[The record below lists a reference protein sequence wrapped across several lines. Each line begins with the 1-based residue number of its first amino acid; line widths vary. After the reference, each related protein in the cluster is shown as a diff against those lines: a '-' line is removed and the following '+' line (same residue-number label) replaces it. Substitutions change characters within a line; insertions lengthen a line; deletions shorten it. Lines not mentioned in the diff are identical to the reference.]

1 MDHLELFVK
10 AFVSGAL
17 LYGLVTAWRRSRP
30 LWATWSALKQ
40 KLARWGFRLTVLA
53 WGILSVSVA
62 LDGADQGLVALFWGL
77 GFAAPLALTRKKN
90 GEPSASASPG
100 LAPAKELIQKVKAS
114 RQPTYLQLA
123 QVPLPVALESTHM
136 LLLDPQGGRRADLL
150 SPLLSAWRE
159 RGDTVIITDRG
170 GQLLRQHFN
179 RETDFV
185 FNPFDQ
191 RCVGWLPT
199 LEVHDE
205 QSAQAMARAMLPDN
219 PDVELLADARALV
232 AGVLTSLHESGRLAY
247 KDFLYHVQ
255 VASSGELSVLLQ
267 GTPLAHTLTDEAQFQ
282 AIRTVLSTYLVGYDH
297 LLPAKE
303 AFCVSE
309 MVQAEHSGVLF
320 LPYLPEQLPT
330 CTRTMACLL
339 DTALRAMLG
348 QAESTERR
356 VWVILD
362 DLGALSKVQSLHQA
376 LAEVGP
382 LGGCL
387 VLGLDT
393 LEPSLAPASQVPP
406 EAAFE
411 PSVLLA
417 HTGVQLA
424 RAGMDVATAKRLSAG
439 FGQETAPA
447 RRALLP
453 RKAPQD
459 VASGPRIETAQ
470 LQALQD
476 DQAVLKLGARFAV
489 AVVSVPPVAER
500 PSPVAEALRARNFTA
515 EPLLRLHPRAAEAA
529 VSTTPSA
536 SYASTAAHSPPS
548 PSASPSASRTS
559 SMERPGHQKPR
570 PLMSASGSGSPLAGQ
585 GAEAGRLSGYRKYE
599 DFTVAT
605 PADAQEEA
613 REEQETAPLRGQPR
627 HEPLPSGPTNRE
639 VSAAPAAM
647 TTQPPIQ
654 EEAPSP
660 ALAKE
665 DRGLTESPRSL
676 AEEPV
681 PLPSIPPAQREAKP
695 GRATPPRTPGPQTPT
710 DAEARGERLPAQDKP
725 VRKSEPGSGNKRP
738 PQAARGPT
746 SGTNTKA
753 GPLRSAA
760 STQGS
765 GKSISGPGFTRDAL
779 RDLLR

>member
-30 LWATWSALKQ
+30 LWATGSALKQ

-205 QSAQAMARAMLPDN
+205 QSAQAMARAMLPDS
-219 PDVELLADARALV
+219 PDVELLEDARALV

-330 CTRTMACLL
+330 CARTMACLL

-348 QAESTERR
+348 QTESTERR
-356 VWVILD
+356 VWVVLD

-393 LEPSLAPASQVPP
+393 LEPSQVPP
-406 EAAFE
+406 ETAFE

-476 DQAVLKLGARFAV
+476 DQAVLKLGARFAA

-529 VSTTPSA
+529 VPSTPF
-536 SYASTAAHSPPS
+536 ASTAVHSPSS
-548 PSASPSASRTS
+548 PSASPSASRTP

-570 PLMSASGSGSPLAGQ
+570 PLMSASGSGSPLTGQ

-605 PADAQEEA
+605 PADAQREA
-613 REEQETAPLRGQPR
+613 REEETETDPLRGLAR
-627 HEPLPSGPTNRE
+627 REPLPSGPTTGE
-639 VSAAPAAM
+639 VPVGPVAPVASAAMAP
-647 TTQPPIQ
+647 QSLIPD
-654 EEAPSP
+654 EASSLPR
-660 ALAKE
+660 AEE
-665 DRGLTESPRSL
+665 DRGLIENPRSL
-676 AEEPV
+676 AETPV
-681 PLPSIPPAQREAKP
+681 PLPSIKPAQREAQP
-695 GRATPPRTPGPQTPT
+695 NRTAPQRTSGPQTPT
-710 DAEARGERLPAQDKP
+710 DAEAGGDRLPAQDKP
-725 VRKSEPGSGNKRP
+725 LRKSEPGSGNKRP
-738 PQAARGPT
+738 PQGQRGPA
-746 SGTNTKA
+746 SGANTKA
-753 GPLRSAA
+753 GPLRSAGSA
-760 STQGS
+760 QGS
-765 GKSISGPGFTRDAL
+765 GKGISGPGFTRDAL

>member
-30 LWATWSALKQ
+30 LWATWPALKQ

-77 GFAAPLALTRKKN
+77 GFAAPLALTRKKDS
-90 GEPSASASPG
+90 EPSASASPG
-100 LAPAKELIQKVKAS
+100 LVPAKELIQKVKAS

-199 LEVHDE
+199 LEVHDA

-232 AGVLTSLHESGRLAY
+232 AGVLTSLHASGRLAY
-247 KDFLYHVQ
+247 KDFLYQVQ

-267 GTPLAHTLTDEAQFQ
+267 GTSLAHTLTDEAQFQ
-282 AIRTVLSTYLVGYDH
+282 AIRAVLSTYLVGYDH

-303 AFCVSE
+303 PFCVSE

-330 CTRTMACLL
+330 CARTMACLL

-348 QAESTERR
+348 QTESTERR
-356 VWVILD
+356 VWVVLD

-376 LAEVGP
+376 LVEVGP

-393 LEPSLAPASQVPP
+393 LETSPAPASQVPP
-406 EAAFE
+406 EAAFD

-424 RAGMDVATAKRLSAG
+424 RAGMDVTTAKRLSAG
-439 FGQETAPA
+439 FGQEAAPA

-453 RKAPQD
+453 RKAPQAA
-459 VASGPRIETAQ
+459 ASGPRIETAQ

-476 DQAVLKLGARFAV
+476 DQAVLKLGAKFAV

-500 PSPVAEALRARNFTA
+500 PAPVAEALRARNFTA

-529 VSTTPSA
+529 APAAAPTAPSSRSA
-536 SYASTAAHSPPS
+536 P
-548 PSASPSASRTS
+548 ASPSASRTTS
-559 SMERPGHQKPR
+559 VERPSHQKPR

-605 PADAQEEA
+605 PADAQEGA
-613 REEQETAPLRGQPR
+613 REEEKETVPLQGQSR
-627 HEPLPSGPTNRE
+627 REALPSSPTTSEANAAP
-639 VSAAPAAM
+639 VALIAPAAL
-647 TTQPPIQ
+647 TLQPPIQ
-654 EEAPSP
+654 DELTSP
-660 ALAKE
+660 ALAEK
-665 DRGLTESPRSL
+665 DHGLPESPRSL
-676 AEEPV
+676 AETPV
-681 PLPSIPPAQREAKP
+681 PLPSIKPVRRETKP
-695 GRATPPRTPGPQTPT
+695 SRTTPPHTPEPQSPT
-710 DAEARGERLPAQDKP
+710 DTEARGERLPTQDKP
-725 VRKSEPGSGNKRP
+725 VRKAESGSGNKRP
-738 PQAARGPT
+738 PQAPRGPA
-746 SGTNTKA
+746 SGTKA
-753 GPLRSAA
+753 GPSRSAG
-760 STQGS
+760 STPGS

>member
-529 VSTTPSA
+529 VSSTPSA
-536 SYASTAAHSPPS
+536 PYASTAAHSPPS

-599 DFTVAT
+599 NFTVAT

-738 PQAARGPT
+738 PQAPRGPT